1 MLTILALLPL
11 VGGLV
16 VWFLRGRT
24 ARYVGLAIA
33 LVTFVFSIIVAA
45 VHLGGTDLSE
55 HQVWIRAFG
64 AYYALGL
71 DGMGLLMV
79 LLTTLLVPVVLLA
92 EQRSDSEGR
101 WGGQVWTAL
110 VLILESLSLYVFLAT
125 DVLLFYIFFEA
136 TLIPMYFLIAGWG
149 GAKRAKAAVKFLLFS
164 LAGGLVLLFSVIGL
178 GVSFANQGAPSYLLA
193 DLVKLNVSSSTEM
206 LLFLGFF
213 VAFAI
218 KAPAASPTPR
228 SG

>member
-45 VHLGGTDLSE
+45 VHLGGTDLRE

-149 GAKRAKAAVKFLLFS
+149 GAKRAKAA
-164 LAGGLVLLFSVIGL
+164 
-178 GVSFANQGAPSYLLA
+178 
-193 DLVKLNVSSSTEM
+193 
-206 LLFLGFF
+206 
-213 VAFAI
+213 
-218 KAPAASPTPR
+218 R
-228 SG
+228 

>member
-16 VWFLRGRT
+16 VWFLKGTT

-33 LVTFVFSIIVAA
+33 LATFVYSVVVAA
-45 VHLGGTDLSE
+45 VHLRGSDLSE
-55 HQVWIRAFG
+55 HLVWIKAFG
-64 AYYALGL
+64 TYYALGL

-92 EQRSDSEGR
+92 EQRFEEEGR
-101 WGGQVWTAL
+101 WGGQVWTGL
-110 VLILESLSLYVFLAT
+110 VLILESLSLYVFMAT

-149 GAKRAKAAVKFLLFS
+149 GPKRARAAVKF
-164 LAGGLVLLFSVIGL
+164 
-178 GVSFANQGAPSYLLA
+178 
-193 DLVKLNVSSSTEM
+193 
-206 LLFLGFF
+206 
-213 VAFAI
+213 
-218 KAPAASPTPR
+218 
-228 SG
+228 